1 MKRSAWFTWLLA
13 VVGGIT
19 AFWGVAMLVAGR
31 SSPDPINPVALV
43 VVTLAGS
50 LLLYLAD
57 ASRRSRRSSSRDSAP
72 E

>member
-1 MKRSAWFTWLLA
+1 MTRSAWFTWLLA
-13 VVGGIT
+13 VVGAIT
-19 AFWGVAMLVAGR
+19 AFWGVAMLAANR

-57 ASRRSRRSSSRDSAP
+57 TSRQGRRSSSRDGAH